1 MFSTNL
7 PVNSILKLLSVAE
20 LIASRLPFFL
30 PASSQSLE
38 PSWLFLSF
46 TTVSFRSHCAASG
59 HVWSCSCHTYTWGP
73 WSIPCSACSVTE
85 SCPTLGKN
93 TGVGCPSRGSSQ
105 PRDQSHVSC
114 IGRQILYRWN
124 TWEAPW
130 SIPRSLNPL
139 HTLLWDV
146 FLKYCLVTYHH

>member
-7 PVNSILKLLSVAE
+7 PINSILKLLSVAE
-20 LIASRLPFFL
+20 LTASRLPSFL
-30 PASSQSLE
+30 SASSV
-38 PSWLFLSF
+38 SWVKLIISVFHDCFFQVPLFCLWSK
-46 TTVSFRSHCAASG
+46 
-59 HVWSCSCHTYTWGP
+59 SCSCHTYTWRS
-73 WSIPCSACSVTE
+73 WSIPCSLSSVAK
-85 SCPTLGKN
+85 SCPTLCKN

-114 IGRQILYRWN
+114 IGRQILYHWN
-124 TWEAPW
+124 TKEAPW
-130 SIPRSLNPL
+130 SMPQCINPL